1 MNDHINSSFIT
12 EQPMNEGVQ
21 RKTNLLDNQN
31 FLEEQAESIK
41 DWREVDIQFEVHCR
55 DKAHANDPNFYAH

>member
-1 MNDHINSSFIT
+1 
-12 EQPMNEGVQ
+12 MNEGVQ

-31 FLEEQAESIK
+31 FLEEHAESIK
-41 DWREVDIQFEVHCR
+41 DWKEVDVQFEVYCR